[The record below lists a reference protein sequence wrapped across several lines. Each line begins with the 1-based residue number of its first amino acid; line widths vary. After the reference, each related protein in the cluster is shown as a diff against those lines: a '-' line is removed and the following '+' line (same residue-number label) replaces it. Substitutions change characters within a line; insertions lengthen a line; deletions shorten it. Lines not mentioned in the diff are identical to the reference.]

1 MNLASILQQPLG
13 QHNHCVWYG
22 WSSLAIIQT
31 LVTVQHKCSFLVCID
46 NLLSEISA
54 LYCGCQVYLTSG
66 QPPQHDSRY
75 AEVDR
80 IADVTLWE
88 VHRTTT
94 VQYEQLTLVTGRQF
108 GGQPFTAHADI
119 GQHGRIIF
127 SRHFESW
134 WVPTAKNKISRRAL
148 MLPRTHKARG
158 ESTNVFIC

>member
-13 QHNHCVWYG
+13 QHNHRVRYRR
-22 WSSLAIIQT
+22 SSLAIVQT
-31 LVTVQHKCSFLVCID
+31 LVTVQHKRSFLVCID

-54 LYCGCQVYLTSG
+54 LDCGCQVDLTGG

-94 VQYEQLTLVTGRQF
+94 VQYEQLTPVTGRQF
-108 GGQPFTAHADI
+108 GGQPFRAHTDV

-127 SRHFESW
+127 SRHFKSW
-134 WVPTAKNKISRRAL
+134 WVPTGHCEK
-148 MLPRTHKARG
+148 
-158 ESTNVFIC
+158 